1 MEITDDVEWNGFSAA
16 MGQSLIGMSLR
27 KSGRE
32 IGHSEYQR
40 LLKEFCWK
48 GEKNGQAWER
58 KRRSFEILQEKDL
71 IFRGKK

>member
-1 MEITDDVEWNGFSAA
+1 MAITDDAEWNGFSAA
-16 MGQSLIGMSLR
+16 VGQSLIGMSLR

-48 GEKNGQAWER
+48 GEQRNGGSSYR
-58 KRRSFEILQEKDL
+58 GRVKRGF
-71 IFRGKK
+71 F

>member
-1 MEITDDVEWNGFSAA
+1 MAPTWSQTAQGSC
-16 MGQSLIGMSLR
+16 
-27 KSGRE
+27 GRE
-32 IGHSEYQR
+32 GR
-40 LLKEFCWK
+40 LGCGPGRGEVRPFQEFCWK